1 MAQFK
6 TLFQKIDYIGFV
18 FVSALFFVNG
28 IMKIMQIDGV
38 QSWMESYGI
47 PGDLI
52 YPAIIIEIVAP
63 IMLVLGFKRDI
74 AALTLMLFCI
84 MTAFIF
90 HSSFASPIEITAF
103 LKNVALAGG
112 LYFLIRFQ
120 KLLDSIKS
128 SNQES

>member
-6 TLFQKIDYIGFV
+6 TLFQKFDYIGFV
-18 FVSALFFVNG
+18 FISALFLING

-38 QSWMESYGI
+38 KSWMESYGM

-63 IMLVLGFKRDI
+63 IMLVLGFKRDF
-74 AALTLMLFCI
+74 AAFALMLFCI

-90 HSSFASPIEITAF
+90 HSSFYFPAQGDS
-103 LKNVALAGG
+103 G
-112 LYFLIRFQ
+112 LVRAAA
-120 KLLDSIKS
+120 
-128 SNQES
+128 